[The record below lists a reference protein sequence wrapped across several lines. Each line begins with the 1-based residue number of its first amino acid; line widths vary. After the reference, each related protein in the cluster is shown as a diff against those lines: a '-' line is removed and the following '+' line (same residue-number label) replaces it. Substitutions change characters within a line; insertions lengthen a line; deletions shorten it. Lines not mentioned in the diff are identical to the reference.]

1 MNKSSSREAL
11 LSQSRHSIAADL
23 PPVSES
29 APAPAPAQRAQ
40 RNGRA
45 QSYTHN
51 EEGRPVLRRRRKGR
65 DQSITFRASR
75 EVLDLLYELVSERD
89 WSLTDGFEHLV
100 RLGHKHWV
108 DSDPDSGSQ
117 GGT

>member
-1 MNKSSSREAL
+1 MNKSFSREAL

-29 APAPAPAQRAQ
+29 APAPAQRAQ
-40 RNGRA
+40 RNGRT

-51 EEGRPVLRRRRKGR
+51 EEARSVLRRRRKGR

-100 RLGHKHWV
+100 RLGHKRWV
-108 DSDPDSGSQ
+108 SSDPDNGDQ

>member
-1 MNKSSSREAL
+1 MNKSFSREAL

-23 PPVSES
+23 PPVSKS
-29 APAPAPAQRAQ
+29 APAPAPAQR
-40 RNGRA
+40 NGRT

-51 EEGRPVLRRRRKGR
+51 EEARSVLPSCESSSQG
-65 DQSITFRASR
+65 SGITFRASR
-75 EVLDLLYELVSERD
+75 EVLDLLHELVSERN
-89 WSLTDGFEHLV
+89 WSLTDGFEPLV

-108 DSDPDSGSQ
+108 SSDPDNGDK

>member
-29 APAPAPAQRAQ
+29 APAPAPAQR
-40 RNGRA
+40 NGRT

-75 EVLDLLYELVSERD
+75 EVLDLLYELVSERG
-89 WSLTDGFEHLV
+89 WSLTDSFEHLV
-100 RLGHKHWV
+100 RLRHKSWV
-108 DSDPDSGSQ
+108 GSDPENEDQSEP
-117 GGT
+117 